1 MSRAAETE
9 RVKRNAAIKLRIHPT
24 AAQAELIDKTFDC
37 CRWLWNRMLADEQEF
52 YAATGRHFLPTP
64 AGYKREAPFLKEA
77 DSLALATVHQN
88 LRRAFQDF
96 FKESR
101 GYPAFKRRN
110 GGREAYTTFC
120 QYFRSGPTVYL
131 TEEGIRLPKLGIVKA
146 VFHRRPLHWWTLK
159 SATVSKS
166 PSGKYFCSLLYEYS
180 EKIQETAP
188 PERVLKLQ
196 SSPDH
201 LYTDAGGGA
210 VDFPPW
216 LEAAQEK
223 LARQEARLARMQ
235 PGSGNYE
242 AQLRKIRLQ
251 REHIANQKRDFVH
264 KESRRIAD
272 AWDAVEAEG
281 SKGEGGTGFG
291 MLRECVAY
299 KLARRGK
306 PFSSKP

>member
-64 AGYKREAPFLKEA
+64 ASYKREAPFLKEA

-159 SATVSKS
+159 SATISKS

-180 EKIQETAP
+180 EKIRETAP

-216 LEAAQEK
+216 L
-223 LARQEARLARMQ
+223 
-235 PGSGNYE
+235 
-242 AQLRKIRLQ
+242 
-251 REHIANQKRDFVH
+251 
-264 KESRRIAD
+264 
-272 AWDAVEAEG
+272 
-281 SKGEGGTGFG
+281 
-291 MLRECVAY
+291 
-299 KLARRGK
+299 
-306 PFSSKP
+306 